1 MRLAFIAL
9 VTVAAPAGAQVRP
22 PVEGGRALSLGQ
34 PAAFK
39 GTASVGGAWH
49 DGARAVAALGVQ
61 RDLLNPMLSVL
72 AVHGEV
78 FVEGWDDG
86 TDAGVR
92 ARLLSPFARVG
103 IGADYRL
110 GERGV
115 DVLLSAFHPLRRGG
129 VFGDGSVVRFDY
141 VPGRDHL
148 MIGIEKPIRRNS
160 HMGGSR
166 PVHDRVALPRSGRG
180 RAPASLPEAL
190 AAPLGRARAA
200 ARGIRTAVL
209 PLGPLRPGADDSALA
224 RELQPLQQ
232 SLHGTSADAAAG
244 AEVVRYHDA
253 LDAAFSVAV
262 ARSDSDRLVVSP
274 RGRAVS
280 AAARDV
286 LLTRVLLPYNALLGQ
301 VKQHDS
307 VRGLRRD
314 ASAAFL
320 RWLHVHVDMQPDRR
334 AAAMRV
340 FDEMI
345 DIVEENRAAS
355 LVQWRDSRFV
365 WLPLQYAL
373 RPEQHDS
380 QAELDALVEL
390 ATGTQFTD
398 GNFVSYVVNEQ
409 FQYQLSRTIREAQE
423 YHVLWT
429 HDFRGYDAA
438 GDPDAMSYRHVL
450 GSYLAAM
457 TRRVREYDATGR
469 FPAYIIVLDQW
480 FYEVNHGRLWLS
492 LLEDPLEHTLQ
503 LPPAFAV
510 WADTIAAA
518 QRALRAAVA
527 GSTLLQ
533 AQAQLYGEAW
543 LRDLIRV
550 HVNITNPADPSFWS
564 RRVLRLVP
572 LPDNMMRDHRKVV
585 FYDLTEEDPYRGEAL
600 FTGAGIGEHYASLS
614 WEDRSLLVRGPAAL
628 PLKAAAR
635 ELLISQGIVPE
646 RVPYGLLA
654 RPLAADHEERVRAA
668 TQRNQQPLRALQV
681 HNAAGFGTKD
691 VNVAK
696 AVLYTLMP
704 AGSVIKIPDSLW
716 NSDFWGSAV
725 LGCALRGVRVL
736 VIAPAAGNAPA
747 DAFGSLGRSRELLE
761 RLIAARQ
768 VLEPEIEA
776 AGGMLR
782 IGLYASELEVTDIP
796 AKVRHV
802 ESAFAT
808 NAWLRSLFSFPP
820 SVFAGL
826 TELADLLEGL
836 SMAPV
841 GDAEFEYDPHPKL
854 HLKANFFASREAWSL
869 MSRPEWSE
877 ASWAYMQL
885 RINQVQTRSA
895 AIISFEEY
903 PETLPDVGGGM
914 VQDWYG
920 GLDAATRER
929 VVFYTLMGSHNQ
941 NSRSMVIDAEIGF
954 LIAHWPS
961 IIPHIDL
968 ITLIG
973 QTRWIETPAELD
985 GLLPRDTG
993 WKRRL
998 AHWVRLA
1005 L

>member
-1 MRLAFIAL
+1 MLLPWLAVITSA
-9 VTVAAPAGAQVRP
+9 VPADAQVRP

-34 PAAFK
+34 PAALK
-39 GTASVGGAWH
+39 GTASVAGAWA
-49 DGARAVAALGVQ
+49 DGPRAAAALGVQ
-61 RDLLNPMLSVL
+61 RDLLNPMLSLL

-78 FVEGWDDG
+78 FVEGWEG
-86 TDAGVR
+86 GSDAGVR

-103 IGADYRL
+103 VGADYRVAE
-110 GERGV
+110 GGV
-115 DVLLSAFHPLRRGG
+115 DFLLSVFHPLRRGG
-129 VFGDGSVVRFDY
+129 VFGDGSVLRLDY
-141 VPGRDHL
+141 VPGRDHVTL
-148 MIGIEKPIRRNS
+148 AIEKPVRRNS

-166 PVHDRVALPRSGRG
+166 PTHDRVTLPESGR
-180 RAPASLPEAL
+180 RAAPASLPAAL
-190 AAPLGRARAA
+190 AAPLDAARAA
-200 ARGIRTAVL
+200 AGRIRQATL
-209 PLGPLRPGADDSALA
+209 PLGPLPRDGSAHALEQ
-224 RELQPLQQ
+224 ELQPLRQA
-232 SLHGTSADAAAG
+232 LAGTGEDEPTSGD
-244 AEVVRYHDA
+244 EVLLYHEA
-253 LDAAFSVAV
+253 VDAAFSA
-262 ARSDSDRLVVSP
+262 AAEPGSDASGVTP
-274 RGRAVS
+274 AGRALS
-280 AAARDV
+280 AGARAI
-286 LLTRVLLPYNALLGQ
+286 LLTHVLLPYNALLGQ
-301 VKQHDS
+301 LKRNDS
-307 VRGLRRD
+307 VRGPGSD
-314 ASAAFL
+314 ARAAFL
-320 RWLHVHVDMQPDRR
+320 RWLHVHADMQPDRH

-340 FDEMI
+340 FDELV
-345 DIVEENRAAS
+345 DIIEENRAAS
-355 LVQWRDSRFV
+355 LAQWRDSRFV

-373 RPEQHDS
+373 RPEQHDT
-380 QAELDALVEL
+380 QAELNAIVEL
-390 ATGTQFTD
+390 ATGTPFTD

-409 FQYQLSRTIREAQE
+409 FQYQLSRTIREAEE

-429 HDFRGYDAA
+429 HDFRGFDAN
-438 GDPDAMSYRHVL
+438 GHPDEMSYRHVL
-450 GSYLAAM
+450 RSYLAAM
-457 TRRVREYDATGR
+457 TQRVREYDRTGR
-469 FPAYIIVLDQW
+469 LPTYIIVLDQW
-480 FYEVNHGRLWLS
+480 FYEVNRGRLWMS
-492 LLEDPLEHTLQ
+492 LLEDPLEHELR
-503 LPPAFAV
+503 LPHAFAS
-510 WADTIAAA
+510 WQDTISAA
-518 QRALRAAVA
+518 QRALREAVA
-527 GSTLLQ
+527 GSSLLQ
-533 AQAQLYGEAW
+533 AQAQLYGDAW
-543 LRDLIRV
+543 LKDIVRV

-564 RRVLRLVP
+564 TRVIPP
-572 LPDNMMRDHRKVV
+572 LPVPDNMMRDHRKVV

-614 WEDRSLLVRGPAAL
+614 WEDRALLVRGPAAL

-635 ELLISQGIVPE
+635 ELLISQGIAPGHVPHALLPRE
-646 RVPYGLLA
+646 RATDY
-654 RPLAADHEERVRAA
+654 EERVRAA

-681 HNAAGFGTKD
+681 HNRAGFGSKD

-747 DAFGSLGRSRELLE
+747 DAFGSLGVSRELLG

-768 VLEPEIEA
+768 LLESQIDR

-782 IGLYASELEVTDIP
+782 IGLYSSQLRVTDIP

-802 ESAFAT
+802 QTAFDT
-808 NAWLRSLFSFPP
+808 YPWMGSLFGFPP
-820 SVFAGL
+820 SVFEGL
-826 TELADLLEGL
+826 AVLADLLEGL

-841 GDAEFEYDPHPKL
+841 AGPEFEYDPRPKL
-854 HLKANFFASREAWSL
+854 HLKANFFASHEAWSL
-869 MSRPEWSE
+869 MSRKEWSE

-895 AIISFEEY
+895 AITSFAEY

-941 NSRSMVIDAEIGF
+941 NSRSMVIDAEIGL

-961 IIPHIDL
+961 IIPYIDL

-985 GLLPRDTG
+985 GLLPLDGG
-993 WKRRL
+993 WKRRM
-998 AHWVRLA
+998 AHWIRLV